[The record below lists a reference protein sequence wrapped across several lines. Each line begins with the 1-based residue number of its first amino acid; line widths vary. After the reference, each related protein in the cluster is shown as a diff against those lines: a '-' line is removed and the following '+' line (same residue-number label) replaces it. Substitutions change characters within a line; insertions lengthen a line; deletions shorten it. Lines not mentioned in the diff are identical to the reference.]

1 MECPLLEEIV
11 IVWNNEES
19 PQDAGFRQ
27 LKKWKHP
34 VLFHQTPHNSMDFRY
49 SLPPESKA
57 KLFFNADDDLIF
69 TCEKLVKAFQKWKKY
84 YIGDI
89 VPLLGYRTMSF
100 NFKSE
105 NGQFD
110 VKNFRVSPTF
120 RQTLI
125 GLTWISR
132 HFLDLYNANRTR
144 EVQQIRKIVAETNNC
159 DDLAMNFIVNHFYR
173 DIHSVQI
180 DYDDVMIDA

>member
-1 MECPLLEEIV
+1 
-11 IVWNNEES
+11 
-19 PQDAGFRQ
+19 
-27 LKKWKHP
+27 
-34 VLFHQTPHNSMDFRY
+34 MDFRY

-69 TCEKLVKAFQKWKKY
+69 TCDKLTKAFHKWKKF

-100 NFKSE
+100 NFDSE
-105 NGQFD
+105 NGDFD
-110 VKNFRVSPTF
+110 VKNIRVSPMF

-132 HFLDLYNANRTR
+132 HFLDLYNANQTW
-144 EVQQIRKIVAETNNC
+144 EVQEIRKIVAETNNC

-173 DIHSVQI
+173 EIHSVQI
-180 DYDDVMIDA
+180 DYDDVTIDIYAKNRQAMTKNFVLNRNGCNKKFVEIFGYNPLPTVAKFPKENY